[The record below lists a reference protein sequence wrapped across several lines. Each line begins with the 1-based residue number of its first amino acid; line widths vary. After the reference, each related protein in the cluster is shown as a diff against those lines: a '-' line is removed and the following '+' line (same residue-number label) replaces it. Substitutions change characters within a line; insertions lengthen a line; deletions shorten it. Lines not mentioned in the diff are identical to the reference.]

1 MSNML
6 QTKTAEEILS
16 TVFKPKE
23 FIIDGLLTQ
32 GLYVLAGA
40 QKVGKSWLAMD
51 ICLSIAT
58 GVPVL
63 GRDTIQGTALYLC
76 LEDNYQRL
84 QRRLFQMN
92 AEPIENLHFAIA
104 ADKIGAGLEE
114 QIESFKKEHDDLKIV
129 IIDVMQMVRSNVE
142 SSYGADYAEL
152 IALKQVAYRLGIC
165 ILLIHHM
172 RKSKDDNPFN
182 MMSGS
187 TGIGGATDGNFALK
201 ETKCGSGKAIMYCQG
216 RDIEYTELR
225 MHFDTDVMR
234 WIVENEPA
242 TQKSRNNI
250 VLSAIYLF
258 IRERIHFEGTA
269 TELVEELKSVT
280 DEVIYPNRVTRDL
293 VQNGYELSKYGID
306 FKYERVHK
314 GRVIILHYNGKR
326 DSSDG
331 RNVTVTQALP
341 DSSQS
346 SI

>member
-23 FIIDGLLTQ
+23 YIIDGLLTQ

-40 QKVGKSWLAMD
+40 QKVRKSWLAMD

-58 GVPVL
+58 GDPVL
-63 GRDTIQGTALYLC
+63 GRETIQGTALYLC
-76 LEDNYQRL
+76 LEDNYQRV
-84 QRRLFQMN
+84 QDRLFQMN
-92 AEPIENLHFAIA
+92 AEPIENLHFAVA
-104 ADKIGAGLEE
+104 SNKIGAGLEE
-114 QIESFKKEHDDLKIV
+114 QIETFKKEHDDLKIV
-129 IIDVMQMVRSNVE
+129 VVDVMQMVRRNVE
-142 SSYGADYAEL
+142 SSYGTDYAEL
-152 IALKQVAYRLGIC
+152 IALKQLTYRLGIT
-165 ILLIHHM
+165 ILLIHHT
-172 RKSKDDNPFN
+172 RKCKDNDPFN
-182 MMSGS
+182 LISGS
-187 TGIGGATDGNFALK
+187 TGISGSADGSYVLI
-201 ETKCGSGKAIMYCQG
+201 ETRRGSGRATLHCVG
-216 RDIEYTELR
+216 RDVENAELQ
-225 MHFDTDVMR
+225 MHFDNNVMR
-234 WIVENEPA
+234 WIVENEPE
-242 TQKSRNNI
+242 QKSRDNI
-250 VLSAIYLF
+250 GLSAVYLF

-269 TELVEELKSVT
+269 TELVEELKKVT

-314 GRVIILHYNGKR
+314 GRVIILHYNGER

-331 RNVTVTQALP
+331 RNVTVTQTLP